1 MAEHG
6 SWPSIVSQGLLS
18 TTALLDLYEVAGT
31 SRTQVESE
39 WRRSNTTI
47 SKSGFSDAVIRDQ
60 IPMPPERLERVLQ
73 GISPQ
78 EWYELLNSKVFFW
91 TTQDRLVRL
100 LRAKQ
105 YRNRKHTVLKVDT
118 KALVESYAEYINLC
132 HMNSGNTLPYLH
144 KRDRGIFVPISTYS
158 RRSAPVE
165 LTVEYAVP
173 DISTYV
179 ISAEEWDGGSLVSTI
194 WSR

>member
-6 SWPSIVSQGLLS
+6 SWLSIVSQGLLS
-18 TTALLDLYEVAGT
+18 TTALLDLYEVVGT
-31 SRTQVESE
+31 SRTQIESE
-39 WRRSNTTI
+39 WRKSNTTI
-47 SKSGFSDAVIRDQ
+47 NKSGFSDAVIRDQ
-60 IPMPPERLERVLQ
+60 IPMPPERLERALQ
-73 GISPQ
+73 GMNPR

-100 LRAKQ
+100 LCAKQ
-105 YRNRKHTVLKVDT
+105 YRNRKHTVLKVNT
-118 KALVESYAEYINLC
+118 KALVESHAEYITLC
-132 HMNSGNTLPYLH
+132 HMNSGNTFPFPH
-144 KRDRGIFVPISTYS
+144 NRDRSIFVPIPTYS

-179 ISAEEWDGGSLVSTI
+179 ISAEEWEGGSLVSTI